1 MKRKIIFW
9 LAPLFFK
16 KVLVPVAIKG
26 YKKITRGNTPFVLLL
41 FATTLLSSGALAQD
55 AKSLLKEVD
64 TKVKSYQNIAID
76 FKYAL
81 SNDAEGV
88 NQETKGTVVMAG
100 NRYKLD
106 LMGTTQLFDGKNIYT
121 IVPEDEEVTVSPISD
136 QDENTI
142 TPSKMLS
149 FFNEGYTQK
158 MDISQ
163 KVNGREIQFVKLT
176 PMDSDSD
183 IKYSLLGVDAQTK
196 HIHKLIITQ
205 KNNTK
210 ITITVNSFK
219 PNQPLAKN
227 AFTFDESKFTDY
239 YINRL

>member
-9 LAPLFFK
+9 LAPLLFK
-16 KVLVPVAIKG
+16 KVLLPVAIKG
-26 YKKITRGNTPFVLLL
+26 YRTLAKRTMPVVLLL
-41 FATTLLSSGALAQD
+41 FMTTFTRAQS
-55 AKSLLKEVD
+55 AQSLLKEVD
-64 TKVKSYQNIAID
+64 TKVKSYTNIAID

-88 NQETKGTVVMAG
+88 HQETKGTVVMAG
-100 NRYKLD
+100 NNYKLD
-106 LMGTTQLFDGKNIYT
+106 LMGTTQLFDGTNVYT
-121 IVPEDEEVTVSPISD
+121 IVPEDEEVTISAVSD

-176 PMDSDSD
+176 PMDSNSD
-183 IKYSLLGVDAQTK
+183 VKYTLLGVDAQTK

-219 PNQPLAKN
+219 PDQPLAKN
-227 AFTFDESKFTDY
+227 VFTFDKSKYNDY

>member
-9 LAPLFFK
+9 LAPILFK
-16 KVLVPVAIKG
+16 KVLVPVAVKG
-26 YKKITRGNTPFVLLL
+26 YKKFAKRSMPILLL
-41 FATTLLSSGALAQD
+41 LCMTAFANGQNAQ
-55 AKSLLKEVD
+55 SLLKEVD
-64 TKVKSYQNIAID
+64 AKVKSYKNIAID

-81 SNDAEGV
+81 NNEAEGV
-88 NQETKGTVVMAG
+88 SQETKGTVVMAG
-100 NRYKLD
+100 NNYKLD
-106 LMGTTQLFDGKNIYT
+106 LMGTTQLFDGKNVYT
-121 IVPEDEEVTVSPISD
+121 IVPEDEEVTISAMSD
-136 QDENTI
+136 QDENAI

-176 PMDSDSD
+176 PMDSNSEV
-183 IKYSLLGVDAQTK
+183 KYTLLGVDAQTK

-210 ITITVNSFK
+210 ITITVNAFK

-227 AFTFDESKFTDY
+227 VFTFDESKYSDY

>member
-9 LAPLFFK
+9 LAPILFK
-16 KVLVPVAIKG
+16 KVLVPVAVKG
-26 YKKITRGNTPFVLLL
+26 YKKFAKRSMPILLL
-41 FATTLLSSGALAQD
+41 LCMTAFANGQNAQ
-55 AKSLLKEVD
+55 SLLKEVD
-64 TKVKSYQNIAID
+64 AKVKSYKNIAID

-81 SNDAEGV
+81 NNEAEGV
-88 NQETKGTVVMAG
+88 SQETKGTVVMAG
-100 NRYKLD
+100 NNYKLD
-106 LMGTTQLFDGKNIYT
+106 LMGTTQLFDGKNVYT
-121 IVPEDEEVTVSPISD
+121 IVPEDEEVTISAMSD
-136 QDENTI
+136 QDENAI

-176 PMDSDSD
+176 PMDSNSEV
-183 IKYSLLGVDAQTK
+183 KYTLLGVDAQTK

-210 ITITVNSFK
+210 ITITVNAFK

-227 AFTFDESKFTDY
+227 VFTFDENKYSDY